1 MKNSLINRRW
11 FAGFLFILLFFAL
24 CGLYSYPVT
33 FREPPQ
39 SVHTW
44 RQTNGLSMTQM
55 YYQYDL
61 PFFEPAIQ
69 NRISEE
75 GLSGKT
81 AGEFPVIYYVVAKI
95 WKLLGQSEWSFR
107 LVHLAILFAGLFL
120 LFKML
125 TPVTGSP
132 LRAGFIAML
141 VFTSPMII
149 FYGPNFLPD
158 VPSLAFLFIA
168 WYFLHSFVVRR
179 SDGKLWL
186 SALFFFLAIGL
197 KITAG
202 TSFLAIGSW
211 VIGESL
217 FLPEEKRIFSFRPRH
232 FLPFVVSLLL
242 VAGWYFYVDYYT
254 TLHRGSFSHM
264 GIWPVWKMTSEQF
277 DRILVALDQ
286 VWFKEFFWPPLQ
298 YVTLAVWL
306 FLLALISRLHPF
318 FRWMVVVMPLG
329 FLVILVLWFQV
340 LEGHDYYLI
349 SQVQVLVVVWAI
361 FFAFLKEWKW
371 LAHPRTAVALI
382 LLFALLANNG
392 RHRHKARSGWMNDG
406 YKNHMEALTE
416 IAPKFIEWNI
426 GADDL
431 VISIPDYSINAS
443 LYYMNR
449 QGYTDFASD
458 FSKEETFLRRI
469 EQGAKFLVVNDTTI
483 LGRPEVARFA
493 IHPLGTYRNI
503 RVFDLRPFR

>member
-1 MKNSLINRRW
+1 
-11 FAGFLFILLFFAL
+11 
-24 CGLYSYPVT
+24 
-33 FREPPQ
+33 
-39 SVHTW
+39 
-44 RQTNGLSMTQM
+44 
-55 YYQYDL
+55 
-61 PFFEPAIQ
+61 
-69 NRISEE
+69 
-75 GLSGKT
+75 
-81 AGEFPVIYYVVAKI
+81 
-95 WKLLGQSEWSFR
+95 
-107 LVHLAILFAGLFL
+107 
-120 LFKML
+120 
-125 TPVTGSP
+125 
-132 LRAGFIAML
+132 
-141 VFTSPMII
+141 
-149 FYGPNFLPD
+149 
-158 VPSLAFLFIA
+158 
-168 WYFLHSFVVRR
+168 
-179 SDGKLWL
+179 
-186 SALFFFLAIGL
+186 
-197 KITAG
+197 
-202 TSFLAIGSW
+202 
-211 VIGESL
+211 
-217 FLPEEKRIFSFRPRH
+217 
-232 FLPFVVSLLL
+232 
-242 VAGWYFYVDYYT
+242 
-254 TLHRGSFSHM
+254 
-264 GIWPVWKMTSEQF
+264 
-277 DRILVALDQ
+277 
-286 VWFKEFFWPPLQ
+286 
-298 YVTLAVWL
+298 
-306 FLLALISRLHPF
+306 
-318 FRWMVVVMPLG
+318 MVVVMPLG

-361 FFAFLKEWKW
+361 FFAFLKERKW

-493 IHPLGTYRNI
+493 VHPLGTYRNI